1 MSHRCHPPVRKSK
14 DIGVLSPA
22 FEDSQTIPIKFTA
35 DGADIS
41 IPLKILNIPKNAKS
55 LALLMDN
62 SDAPPPFISPFVHWL
77 GWNIHLCSN
86 RECSSF
92 FIPKGISGDKLF
104 ITEGINSFGNIGYD
118 GPSPPPGD
126 GTHHYKTTI
135 YALSKPRLKLKEG
148 ANKSD
153 LLTAIAGITLGTT
166 IITVLFSR
174 PRQTANQVGLIT
186 NPVSITG
193 LTGFINTVVANIP
206 PNSKVSFQ
214 VNDFFAGL
222 NSVILA
228 QIISYNGQ
236 GLPVVNI
243 NNIQKGSFDLV
254 IINTSSIM
262 NTDQSL
268 KINFTITN

>member
-1 MSHRCHPPVRKSK
+1 MSHRCHSPVRKSR
-14 DIGVLSPA
+14 DLGVLSPA

-41 IPLKILNIPKNAKS
+41 IPLKVLNIPKNARS

-77 GWNIHLCSN
+77 GWNIHLCSY
-86 RECSSF
+86 RKCSSF
-92 FIPKGISGDKLF
+92 CIPKDISGDKKF
-104 ITEGINSFGNIGYD
+104 ITEGINSFGNIGYN

-126 GTHHYKTTI
+126 PTHHYNITI
-135 YALSKPRLKLKEG
+135 YALSKSRLKLKKG

-153 LLTAIAGITLGTT
+153 LLTAIAGITLGTA
-166 IITVLFSR
+166 IITGIFSR
-174 PRQTANQVGLIT
+174 PRLTVDQQGLIT
-186 NPVSITG
+186 NSVSISG
-193 LTGFINTVVANIP
+193 LTGFINTVITNIA

-228 QIISYNGQ
+228 QIIAYNGQ

-243 NNIQKGSFDLV
+243 NNIQTGSFDLV
-254 IINTSSIM
+254 IINTSSIVA
-262 NTDQSL
+262 TDQSI
-268 KINFTITN
+268 KINFMITD